1 MVDRGVPW
9 ICWCWSQ
16 SYWRW
21 ESQLL
26 SSVRL
31 SHPQTSMTLNVLF
44 SVSKRWVEWKSSS
57 GQLDFGFFWLKF
69 WNDLAV
75 CGIGITAM
83 IRPIFCLSVFRKK
96 WWHSLKSN
104 LVLFTAFNGG
114 HFILEENVHAAS
126 KCIQGVY
133 SLMPTANVS
142 LGSDQSLHVNFS

>member
-1 MVDRGVPW
+1 
-9 ICWCWSQ
+9 
-16 SYWRW
+16 
-21 ESQLL
+21 
-26 SSVRL
+26 
-31 SHPQTSMTLNVLF
+31 
-44 SVSKRWVEWKSSS
+44 
-57 GQLDFGFFWLKF
+57 
-69 WNDLAV
+69 
-75 CGIGITAM
+75 M

-142 LGSDQSLHVNFS
+142 LGSDQSCMSTLVNIVLILTLC